1 MIDREKQSVTIF
13 AHEVG
18 KPSLPFFIKFKNVTN
33 EFIFSPT
40 QIDVVKDYS
49 IQIDITDYFGESSS
63 SKFKIFVYDSSNYN
77 LAILPQN

>member
-18 KPSLPFFIKFKNVTN
+18 KTSLPFFIKFKNETK

-40 QIDVVKDYS
+40 QIDVVKNYS
-49 IQIDITDYFGESSS
+49 IQIDITDYFGE
-63 SKFKIFVYDSSNYN
+63 
-77 LAILPQN
+77 